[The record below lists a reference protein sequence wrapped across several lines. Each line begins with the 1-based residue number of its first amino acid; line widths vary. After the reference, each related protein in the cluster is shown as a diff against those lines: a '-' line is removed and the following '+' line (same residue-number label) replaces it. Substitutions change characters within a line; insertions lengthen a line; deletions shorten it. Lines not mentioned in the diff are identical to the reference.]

1 MKTKVLL
8 ITLVILAALVLSG
21 CKALGLTTPE
31 PVAVEL
37 SETFTSPR
45 FAYTVSYPEGWIT
58 DEKSGPWLDFQGLN
72 PLFSRASGYD
82 RFTAYVDGVNIGLG
96 IGARD
101 AAIDGADLAAV
112 EAKAID
118 LLDDGAVYL
127 CADLEPPTPG
137 AAEPITIGGEEGILM
152 STSCT
157 TADGGYYAVA
167 LTIHNGMVYWFVLG
181 STPGSAADAG
191 LLTQILETV
200 EFTN

>member
-1 MKTKVLL
+1 MKTKALL
-8 ITLVILAALVLSG
+8 ITLVVLAALLLSG

-37 SETFTSPR
+37 SETFTSSR
-45 FAYTVSYPEGWIT
+45 FGYTVSYPTGWIT

-96 IGARD
+96 IAARET
-101 AAIDGADLAAV
+101 AIDGADLTAV
-112 EAKAID
+112 EAKATD

-127 CADLEPPTPG
+127 CADLQPPTPG
-137 AAEPITIGGEEGILM
+137 PAEPITIGGEEGILM
-152 STSCT
+152 STSCSST
-157 TADGGYYAVA
+157 TDGFYAVA

-181 STPGSAADAG
+181 STPANSADSG

-200 EFTN
+200 EFIN

>member
-1 MKTKVLL
+1 MKTKALL
-8 ITLVILAALVLSG
+8 ITLVVLAALVLSG

-45 FAYTVSYPEGWIT
+45 FGYTVSYPTGWIT

-82 RFTAYVDGVNIGLG
+82 RFTAYVDGVNIGFG
-96 IGARD
+96 IAARET
-101 AAIDGADLAAV
+101 AIDGADLAAV
-112 EAKAID
+112 EATATD

-127 CADLEPPTPG
+127 CADLQPPTPG
-137 AAEPITIGGEEGILM
+137 PAEPITIGGEEGILM
-152 STSCT
+152 STSCSSAT
-157 TADGGYYAVA
+157 DGFYAVA

-181 STPGSAADAG
+181 STPANSADTG